1 MLTFYLSLIEDHSY
15 DDDFERIY
23 YKYREMIFKVAKSHT
38 HNHHFAEEAV
48 QNVFIGVARNI
59 DKIKNLDEKHLE
71 IYLCKASKNSA
82 FSVMRKE
89 NQVINNTVALD
100 NLSEELKDTEVS
112 GETIFQNE
120 LLKMILEYI
129 RSMDSEYSDVL
140 TYYFLFDLTLKECS
154 IALQMPLSTVK
165 TRFYKGQ
172 KMIQE
177 KFKEYRND

>member
-1 MLTFYLSLIEDHSY
+1 
-15 DDDFERIY
+15 
-23 YKYREMIFKVAKSHT
+23 
-38 HNHHFAEEAV
+38 
-48 QNVFIGVARNI
+48 
-59 DKIKNLDEKHLE
+59 
-71 IYLCKASKNSA
+71 
-82 FSVMRKE
+82 MRKE
-89 NQVINNTVALD
+89 EQAINKTVALD
-100 NLSEELKDTEVS
+100 NLHEELKDNEIP

-154 IALQMPLSTVK
+154 VVLQIPLSTVK

-177 KFKEYRND
+177 KFREYRND

>member
-1 MLTFYLSLIEDHSY
+1 MLTFYLSLIEDHNY
-15 DDDFERIY
+15 DDDFEQIY
-23 YKYREMIFKVAKSHT
+23 YKYREMMFKVAKSHT
-38 HNHHFAEEAV
+38 HNYHLAEEAV
-48 QNVFIGVARNI
+48 QNVFISVARNI

-89 NQVINNTVALD
+89 NQVMNNTIALD
-100 NLSEELKDTEVS
+100 NLDEELKDNEILS
-112 GETIFQNE
+112 ETIFENE
-120 LLKMILEYI
+120 LLKMIMEYI
-129 RSMDSEYSDVL
+129 RSMDSSYSDIL
-140 TYYFLFDLTLKECS
+140 TYYFLFNLTLKECS
-154 IALQMPLSTVK
+154 IALQIPLSTVK

>member
-1 MLTFYLSLIEDHSY
+1 MLTFYLSIVEDHNY
-15 DDDFERIY
+15 DDDFEQIY
-23 YKYREMIFKVAKSHT
+23 YKYREMMFKVAKSHT
-38 HNHHFAEEAV
+38 HNYHLAEEAV
-48 QNVFIGVARNI
+48 QNVLIGVARNI
-59 DKIKNLDEKHLE
+59 DKIKNFDEKHLE

-89 NQVINNTVALD
+89 EQAINKTVALD
-100 NLSEELKDTEVS
+100 NLNEELKDNEIP

-154 IALQMPLSTVK
+154 VVLQIPLSTVK

-177 KFKEYRND
+177 KFREYRND

>member
-1 MLTFYLSLIEDHSY
+1 MLTFYLSLIEDHNY
-15 DDDFERIY
+15 DDDFEQIY
-23 YKYREMIFKVAKSHT
+23 YKYREMMFKVAKSHT
-38 HNHHFAEEAV
+38 HNYHLAEEAV

-89 NQVINNTVALD
+89 NQVINNTVAFD
-100 NLSEELKDTEVS
+100 NLNEELKYNEILS
-112 GETIFQNE
+112 EKIFQNE

-129 RSMDSEYSDVL
+129 RSMEPEYSDIL
-140 TYYFLFDLTLKECS
+140 TYYFLFNLTLKECS
-154 IALQMPLSTVK
+154 IALQIPLSTVK